1 MKSPRLI
8 LAAAAF
14 ALSAHAG
21 FAEDAVTADTVIA
34 TVDGTDITV
43 GHVIAL
49 RGRLP
54 EQYQSLPDEVLF
66 PGIVEQLIQ
75 HTVLEHAIRAQID
88 KRTTLGLEN
97 ESRAFLANEMLTRL
111 SEREVT
117 EDELKTAYDEKYDGA
132 IPDQEFN
139 ASHILVETED
149 EAKELKRLLDDGADF
164 ATLAREKSTGPSG
177 PNGGE
182 LGWFGKGQMVQP
194 FEDAVLSLA
203 VGEVSNPVQTQFG
216 WHVVKLN
223 DMRNVAIPTLEDMRA
238 ELTMEIQ
245 RNALEAEVT
254 KLIEGATITRTEVEI
269 DPAVIRDVSLFDN

>member
-1 MKSPRLI
+1 MKTHRLI
-8 LAAAAF
+8 LAAAAL
-14 ALSAHAG
+14 ALTSTAG
-21 FAEDAVTADTVIA
+21 FAEDAITADTVIA
-34 TVDGTDITV
+34 TVDGTNITV

-54 EQYQSLPDEVLF
+54 EQYQSLPDDVLF

-75 HTVLEHAIRAQID
+75 HTVLEHAIRTQLD
-88 KRTTLGLEN
+88 KRTELGLEN

-117 EDELKTAYDEKYDGA
+117 EDELKAAYVERYDAA
-132 IPDQEFN
+132 IPDQEYN

-149 EAKELKRLLDDGADF
+149 EAKELKRLLDEGADF

-194 FEDAVLSLA
+194 FEEAVMSLA

-223 DMRNVAIPTLEDMRA
+223 DMRNIAIPTLEDVRA
-238 ELTMEIQ
+238 DLTMELQ
-245 RNALEAEVT
+245 RDALEAEVT
-254 KLIEGATITRTEVEI
+254 KLIDGATITRTEVEI
-269 DPAVIRDVSLFDN
+269 DPAVIRDVSLFDK